1 IYAISPNGFNILPH
15 RHNGL
20 QYSKLTEELKEGIS
34 LHELVKLVNKHIK
47 LVREFGVSAEPV
59 INSLRPYTQSIW
71 QSLSTNEKVK
81 FMSRLRHLWGVAR
94 HRIPLHSHDKVQ
106 QLRIDRQLHIYSGK
120 ILDFQEDD
128 NAISVVYFDKKA
140 KRNKSIQVSRV
151 INCTGPETNLMN
163 LNGSFLKKC

>member
-1 IYAISPNGFNILPH
+1 
-15 RHNGL
+15 
-20 QYSKLTEELKEGIS
+20 
-34 LHELVKLVNKHIK
+34 
-47 LVREFGVSAEPV
+47 
-59 INSLRPYTQSIW
+59 
-71 QSLSTNEKVK
+71 STNEKVK

-151 INCTGPETNLMN
+151 INCTGPEPNLMN
-163 LNGSFLKKC
+163 LNGSFLKKCLLNGIISQDSLKLGIRANTETFQVIDSQ